1 MRVWTKPTPAALDEL
16 EHMFDNQMWRVAGRA
31 AAPTGTPGRPGEKIL
46 NDTGNNDNVLINVAA
61 WVGGFGE
68 VEPVG
73 TVCPTMA
80 LLP

>member
-1 MRVWTKPTPAALDEL
+1 MRVWTTPTPRPKDEL
-16 EHMFDNQMWRVAGRA
+16 EHMFDNQMWGWRVEQQRQQA
-31 AAPTGTPGRPGEKIL
+31 TPGRPGQKIL

-61 WVGGFGE
+61 WDGGFGE
-68 VEPVG
+68 VEPVV